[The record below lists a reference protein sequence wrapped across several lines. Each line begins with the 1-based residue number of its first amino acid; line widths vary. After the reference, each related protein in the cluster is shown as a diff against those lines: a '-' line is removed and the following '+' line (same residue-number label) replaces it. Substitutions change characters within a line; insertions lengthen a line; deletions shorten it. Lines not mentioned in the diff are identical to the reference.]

1 MLLLCQR
8 FILYKLNLQI
18 YMKIYD
24 CFMFFDEEML
34 LDLRL
39 NIMDKYVD
47 KFVIT
52 EATYT
57 HSGSAKKLNFD
68 INKFSKF
75 KDKIIY
81 IVVDKQPQDL
91 FKINESDN
99 DKHDT
104 RGQKLV
110 LNGYKRD
117 NYQRQ
122 MAQQALNDVGP
133 EDWII
138 INDIDEIPNL
148 KNVDMRKIKNKLL
161 IFKQQMFYYKFNLL
175 YPSVPWFGSRACKKK
190 NFLSPQWLRN
200 IKHKAYPLWR
210 LDIIFSKR
218 KYNDIFYVHDGG
230 WHFTNIKSPEDI
242 EKKLLNYT
250 HHDEFVKSK
259 LKLEDL
265 RKKIKEK
272 KIIYDHSVDQSE
284 YKWGTDTI
292 LRTIELSNMPDYLRE
307 NYKKYVNWLEI

>member
-1 MLLLCQR
+1 
-8 FILYKLNLQI
+8 
-18 YMKIYD
+18 
-24 CFMFFDEEML
+24 MFFDEEML

-39 NIMDKYVD
+39 NIMDKYID

-57 HSGSAKKLNFD
+57 HSGNPKKLIFD

-81 IVVDKQPQDL
+81 IVVDKPPPDL
-91 FKINESDN
+91 LTIDERDN
-99 DKHDT
+99 DKQDT
-104 RGQKLV
+104 RGQKLI

-122 MAQQALNDVGP
+122 MARQALNSIEPD
-133 EDWII
+133 DWII

-148 KNVDMRKIKNKLL
+148 KNIDFRTIKNKLL
-161 IFKQQMFYYKFNLL
+161 IFKQKIFYYKFNLL
-175 YPSVPWFGSRACKKK
+175 YSSVPWFGSRACKKK
-190 NFLSPQWLRN
+190 NFLSPQWLRD
-200 IKHKAYPLWR
+200 IKHKKYPLWR
-210 LDIIFSKR
+210 FDIFFSKR
-218 KYNDIFYVHDGG
+218 KYNNIFYINDGG

-250 HHDEFVKSK
+250 HHDEFEKSG

-265 RKKIKEK
+265 KKKVQEK
-272 KIIYDHSVDQSE
+272 KIIYDHSIDQKG
-284 YKWGTDTI
+284 YKWGGETT
-292 LRTIELSNMPDYLRE
+292 LRAIGLSEMPDYLSK
-307 NYKKYVNWLEI
+307 NYKKYSNWLDT